1 MTHAW
6 IASCGTYA
14 ACCMRGHCVLQLE
27 PAAPSRRIRAVTT
40 ASASGTSTPGP
51 SASVTST
58 TPASCA
64 RSTHRVSGVIC
75 VVFVWCVRSTGVV
88 RSLWSSVW
96 CVRKS
101 ADHST
106 AVCKFNVK
114 LNLNQQK
121 KKNAVSRIHIGC
133 SCITRSF
140 VLKGDETSVFF
151 VKTTLAVEHLAFLLW
166 SD

>member
-51 SASVTST
+51 SASVTQA

-64 RSTHRVSGVIC
+64 RSTHRVSGVMFVVFVWCARSAHRVSGVIC

-101 ADHST
+101 ADHWT
-106 AVCKFNVK
+106 AVCKFNAK

-121 KKNAVSRIHIGC
+121 RKRECCLSNTHW
-133 SCITRSF
+133 
-140 VLKGDETSVFF
+140 
-151 VKTTLAVEHLAFLLW
+151 LLVYY
-166 SD
+166 SLFRTEGR